1 MDSHYSDTLE
11 KFKDNLFK
19 IIYLILLLVLLAFN
33 TIKSI
38 STEHKSQNE
47 NQKPQ
52 LVKDN
57 YTDE

>member
-19 IIYLILLLVLLAFN
+19 IIYLILLLVLLAFI

-47 NQKPQ
+47 NHKPQ